1 MRRPT
6 KRGDKADA
14 EKTPPGGRAL
24 ERVKQD
30 RRARGLPAIVASGP
44 LAVGNDQKQASTPR
58 PRARTTKK
66 KKS

>member
-30 RRARGLPAIVASGP
+30 RRARGLPATVASGSLTVDHAP
-44 LAVGNDQKQASTPR
+44 KRASAPQ
-58 PRARTTKK
+58 PRAGTTKK
-66 KKS
+66 S